1 MSTGLSSAQ
10 RDPDPRHD
18 DGLLHTL
25 FSVRREE
32 RRPLLLAF
40 VYFFCVLASYYVLR
54 PIRDAMGVAGGVG
67 NLPWLFLGTLSV
79 TVLISP
85 LFSRLVSRLP
95 RRRFVAWAYRVLVL
109 CLLGFGLAIRYVPE
123 AQQVWVG
130 RVFFVWLS
138 VFNVFA
144 VSLFWAVM
152 ADVFQTRQARRL
164 YGVIGAGGTLGGIAG
179 SALTNGLVA
188 SVGLVPL
195 LLISALLLEAGL
207 RAMYALGDDV
217 ARRAPAQRA
226 VEHEVI
232 GGSIWAGFSGV
243 LRSPYLLG
251 IALFMLLFTIGSA
264 FLYVLQAQ
272 IVEREMI
279 DRAARTAY
287 FAQVDLWVNGLTL
300 VIQLLLTGRLI
311 QRVGVGAVLALLP
324 LLSVAGFLVLS
335 AAPVL
340 SLVILMQVL
349 RRTGN
354 FALTGPAREVLY
366 VPLSREEKY
375 KAKNFIDTFVFR
387 LGDQLGAWTYT
398 ALAAL
403 GLSLGGIAFAA
414 VPLSMAWLGVAL
426 WLGRRHARLAPS
438 SPAVAGAAALAHPL
452 LLPQGIR
459 P

>member
-1 MSTGLSSAQ
+1 MSSGLASAQ

-40 VYFFCVLASYYVLR
+40 LYFFCVLASYYVLR

-95 RRRFVAWAYRVLVL
+95 RRRFVAWAYRCLIL
-109 CLLGFGLAIRYVPE
+109 CLLGFGLAIRYVPD

-138 VFNVFA
+138 VFAVFA

-179 SALTNGLVA
+179 GALTGWLVSHAGL
-188 SVGLVPL
+188 LPL

-207 RAMYALGDDV
+207 RAMYALVADV
-217 ARRAPAQRA
+217 GSRVPEQRA
-226 VEHEVI
+226 AEQEII
-232 GGSIWAGFSGV
+232 GGSIWAGFTGV
-243 LRSPYLLG
+243 VRSPYLLA
-251 IALFMLLFTIGSA
+251 IALFMLLFTVGSA
-264 FLYVLQAQ
+264 FLYLLQAQ
-272 IVEREMI
+272 IVEREI
-279 DRAARTAY
+279 VDRAARTVY

-300 VIQLLLTGRLI
+300 IVQLLLTGRLI
-311 QRVGVGAVLALLP
+311 QRVGVGAILALLP
-324 LLSVAGFLVLS
+324 LLSVAGFLALA
-335 AAPVL
+335 AAPLL

-387 LGDQLGAWTYT
+387 FGDQLGAWTYT
-398 ALAAL
+398 GLAAL

-414 VPLSMAWLGVAL
+414 VPLSAAWLAVAL
-426 WLGRRHARLAPS
+426 WLGRRHARLAPPPRVV
-438 SPAVAGAAALAHPL
+438 PAASVLMTGGIHP
-452 LLPQGIR
+452 
-459 P
+459 

>member
-1 MSTGLSSAQ
+1 MSTGLSSTG

-32 RRPLLLAF
+32 RRRLLLAF
-40 VYFFCVLASYYVLR
+40 AYFFCVLASYYVLR

-95 RRRFVAWAYRVLVL
+95 RRRFVAWAYRCLIL
-109 CLLGFGLAIRYVPE
+109 CLVVFGLLLSSRPE
-123 AQQVWVG
+123 AEQVWIG

-138 VFNVFA
+138 VFAVFA

-164 YGVIGAGGTLGGIAG
+164 YGVIGAGGTLGGMAG
-179 SALTNGLVA
+179 GALTSWLV
-188 SVGLVPL
+188 SHVGLLPL

-207 RAMYALGDDV
+207 RAMYALSADV
-217 ARRAPAQRA
+217 AEHVPEQRA
-226 VEHEVI
+226 VEHEII

-243 LRSPYLLG
+243 ARSPYLLA
-251 IALFMLLFTIGSA
+251 IALFMLLFTMGSA
-264 FLYVLQAQ
+264 FLYLLQAQ
-272 IVEREMI
+272 IVERDI
-279 DRAARTAY
+279 ADRAARMVY

-300 VIQLLLTGRLI
+300 IVQLLLTGRLI
-311 QRVGVGAVLALLP
+311 QRIGVGAVLALVP
-324 LLSVAGFLVLS
+324 LLSIAGFLALA
-335 AAPVL
+335 AAPL
-340 SLVILMQVL
+340 LTLVILMQVL

-387 LGDQLGAWTYT
+387 LGDQLGAWTHT

-414 VPLSMAWLGVAL
+414 VPLSAAWLAVAL
-426 WLGRRHARLAPS
+426 WLGRRHARLAPAPLVA
-438 SPAVAGAAALAHPL
+438 PATASL
-452 LLPQGIR
+452 LTTQLTTLGTR